1 MGSICFKSDISEKGS
16 VKQKNRSLRS
26 STKTEDHQPMD
37 NNNSDIQVRDAS
49 SLSKVNIENS
59 FNKNNMIGAYFCGGS
74 AQEQNAISYHQRMQD
89 FQQIMKKGQENLIKQ
104 HKKSQNKGLKQ
115 IDQDDLRKTLIQKF
129 QIQMFQNVK
138 HEDLQKCIK
147 KGPPIKYRWNSWKS
161 HLMRISNPNIAF
173 SEMSKLYQQYNQFE
187 SKEEVQIEK
196 DINRTFPSQPYFAT
210 KCQQFNM
217 RDNDTIIGFKP
228 LKRVLVSISNM
239 YPHLGYCQG
248 MNFILGFILMINGSK
263 EDEAFWMF
271 KVLAEHPD
279 FMLMGLYENE
289 LPLLKF
295 LEFVAKQILK
305 EQCKELMDFFEQND
319 IPDSFW
325 LTKWIL
331 TLFLYNFPVKI
342 CSRFWDYIITNDIFA
357 IIKLFIP
364 LLNVFKKEFMSHED
378 PCSFMECFT
387 LLTQDEEKLTNPQSE
402 FYLKIN
408 DLVKKAD
415 SYRIE
420 KKTIAKY
427 AIKYLNYYERN
438 NEYAKLYSYYA
449 NEQDF
454 MIEHE
459 KLLQIKIKQ
468 PHDLSSVP
476 EERDNCEYS
485 SITKHESQLK
495 KANNTSENFINNS
508 EQFESKKSNKFDQD
522 SKLNYTNQDEIS
534 HWQTAVDMQFKQHLQ
549 SSQLKKVSSNQ
560 DNIITYSEQQEKQQ
574 NVKACQSAK
583 LPDQEEISQ
592 YDTNVDVQL
601 KELRDRQQSKKL
613 NSSDEYQCQDKTQSY
628 QSEMILNLPTN
639 GKLQKSINQLENP
652 ERSINSDITNSV
664 DLNES
669 QDQEELDSDESK
681 DDVPSQDLRMQKNS
695 SSNIRK
701 ISKKGT
707 FIHEHQETLTFDRES
722 YNMFQSLMNRSI
734 DNSLQKK
741 ESLGFHR
748 SLDDSSDNQFHI
760 EEQEVGNDQIN
771 RHKIFQYKSQQ
782 NLIKSNLSSQ
792 IDLSKTDKYEHSP
805 CYKKNTLEI
814 IRKDQNLNNSTLSEC
829 NNKSEIQ
836 TYQMQ

>member
-1 MGSICFKSDISEKGS
+1 MGNICFQEKVDENS
-16 VKQKNRSLRS
+16 QNSKKRSLRS
-26 STKTEDHQPMD
+26 STKTEDHQPMHY
-37 NNNSDIQVRDAS
+37 NNSDQQVRDAN
-49 SLSKVNIENS
+49 SLSKVQFDNS
-59 FNKNNMIGAYFCGGS
+59 FNKSIMIGAYFCGGS
-74 AQEQNAISYHQRMQD
+74 ALEQNAISYHQRMQD
-89 FQQIMKKGQENLIKQ
+89 FQQIMKKGQEKIIKQ
-104 HKKSQNKGLKQ
+104 QKKSQNKGLKQ
-115 IDQDDLRKTLIQKF
+115 IDQEDLRKTYIQKF

-138 HEDLQKCIK
+138 HKDLQKCIK

-161 HLMRISNPNIAF
+161 HLMRIGNPNIQF
-173 SEMSKLYQQYNQFE
+173 SEMCQLYQQYNQQE

-210 KCQQFNM
+210 KCQQYNM

-248 MNFILGFILMINGSK
+248 MNFILGFILMINGSQ
-263 EDEAFWMF
+263 ENEAFWMF

-279 FMLMGLYENE
+279 FMLMGLYEND

-295 LEFVAKQILK
+295 LEFVAKQILQ
-305 EQCKELMDFFEQND
+305 EQCKELLNFFEQND

-378 PCSFMECFT
+378 PSSFMECFNQ
-387 LLTQDEEKLTNPQSE
+387 LTQDEQKLTDPQSE

-427 AIKYLNYYERN
+427 ATKYLYCYESN

-449 NEQDF
+449 QEQEF

-459 KLLQIKIKQ
+459 KLLQSKVKQ

-476 EERDNCEYS
+476 EERDGCEYS
-485 SITKHESQLK
+485 SITKQESQLK
-495 KANNTSENFINNS
+495 KPNNNS
-508 EQFESKKSNKFDQD
+508 DNQINRSELESKKISKYDQD
-522 SKLNYTNQDEIS
+522 SKLNTTNQDEIS
-534 HWQTAVDMQFKQHLQ
+534 HQQTVVDMQIKQHQ
-549 SSQLKKVSSNQ
+549 QNSQLKKFSSNQ
-560 DNIITYSEQQEKQQ
+560 DNVITYSDQQGKQKNVQMSQ
-574 NVKACQSAK
+574 NSKQ
-583 LPDQEEISQ
+583 PNTYQEEISQ
-592 YDTNVDVQL
+592 YDTNVDMQL
-601 KELRDRQQSKKL
+601 KEQRDRQQSKKL
-613 NSSDEYQCQDKTQSY
+613 NSSNESQYQEKGQSY
-628 QSEMILNLPTN
+628 QSEMILNLSAN
-639 GKLQKSINQLENP
+639 LQQQKSINQQENP
-652 ERSINSDITNSV
+652 EGSINSNVNISV
-664 DLNES
+664 ASNES
-669 QDQEELDSDESK
+669 QDQEEQDSDESK
-681 DDVPSQDLRMQKNS
+681 DDVPSQDLIMQKNS
-695 SSNIRK
+695 SPNLRK
-701 ISKKGT
+701 INKKGT
-707 FIHEHQETLTFDRES
+707 FIHEHQETLTFNHES

-741 ESLGFHR
+741 QSLGFHR

-760 EEQEVGNDQIN
+760 EEQEIGNDQIN
-771 RHKIFQYKSQQ
+771 REKILQYKSPR
-782 NLIKSNLSSQ
+782 NIAKSTLSSQ
-792 IDLSKTDKYEHSP
+792 CDLSKTDKIEHSP
-805 CYKKNTLEI
+805 CFKKNTLEI
-814 IRKDQNLNNSTLSEC
+814 NRKDQNLNNSSISEC

>member
-1 MGSICFKSDISEKGS
+1 MGSICFKEIVNENSQNHK
-16 VKQKNRSLRS
+16 KRSLRS
-26 STKTEDHQPMD
+26 SIKTEDHQPGD
-37 NNNSDIQVRDAS
+37 YNNSDIQVRDVS
-49 SLSKVNIENS
+49 SMSKVNIDNS

-74 AQEQNAISYHQRMQD
+74 ALEQNAISYHQRMQD
-89 FQQIMKKGQENLIKQ
+89 FQQIMKKGQENMIKQ
-104 HKKSQNKGLKQ
+104 HKKSKSKGLKQ

-173 SEMSKLYQQYNQFE
+173 SEMCKLYQQYNQQE

-210 KCQQFNM
+210 KSQQQYT

-305 EQCKELMDFFEQND
+305 EQCSELLDFFEQND

-342 CSRFWDYIITNDIFA
+342 CSRFWDYIITNDIFS

-364 LLNVFKKEFMSHED
+364 LLNIFKKEFMSHED

-387 LLTQDEEKLTNPQSE
+387 QLTQDEEKLTNPQSE

-427 AIKYLNYYERN
+427 AIKYLNCYERN
-438 NEYAKLYSYYA
+438 NEYAKLYSYYGH
-449 NEQDF
+449 EEDF
-454 MIEHE
+454 LIEHE

-468 PHDLSSVP
+468 PHELSSVP

-495 KANNTSENFINNS
+495 KVNNS
-508 EQFESKKSNKFDQD
+508 DNLTEQMESKKSIKYDQD
-522 SKLNYTNQDEIS
+522 SRLTNANQDEIS
-534 HWQTAVDMQFKQHLQ
+534 HWQTAVDMQIKQHLQ
-549 SSQLKKVSSNQ
+549 TSQLKKFKSNQ
-560 DNIITYSEQQEKQQ
+560 DNVITYSDQQEKQQ
-574 NVKACQSAK
+574 SLQLLQSSK
-583 LPDQEEISQ
+583 QPYTYQEEISQ
-592 YDTNVDVQL
+592 YDTNVDM
-601 KELRDRQQSKKL
+601 QQKGIKDLHDSKKI
-613 NSSDEYQCQDKTQSY
+613 NNNDESQYHERVQSY
-628 QSEMILNLPTN
+628 QSEMILNLPSN
-639 GKLQKSINQLENP
+639 IQQQKSINQQENP
-652 ERSINSDITNSV
+652 ERSINTDVTNSIASI
-664 DLNES
+664 ES
-669 QDQEELDSDESK
+669 QDQEEQDSDESK

-695 SSNIRK
+695 SSNLRK

-707 FIHEHQETLTFDRES
+707 LIHEHQDTLTFDRES

-734 DNSLQKK
+734 DSSLQKK

-760 EEQEVGNDQIN
+760 EEQEIGNDQIN
-771 RHKIFQYKSQQ
+771 REKLFQYKSQQ
-782 NLIKSNLSSQ
+782 NIVKSTLSSQ
-792 IDLSKTDKYEHSP
+792 YDLSKTDKIDHSP
-805 CYKKNTLEI
+805 CFKKNTLEI